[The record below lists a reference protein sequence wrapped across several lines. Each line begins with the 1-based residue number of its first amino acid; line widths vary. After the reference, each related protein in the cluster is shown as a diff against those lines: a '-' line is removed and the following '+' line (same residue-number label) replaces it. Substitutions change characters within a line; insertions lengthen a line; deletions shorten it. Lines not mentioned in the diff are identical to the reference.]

1 MKFKVLVAIAMVITS
16 VNTTVL
22 TKFVDCLN
30 CNTNQ
35 AKTAVYEPIIYTP
48 DESRYSGHTKKEQD
62 DDSNDDDTDSA
73 DDEDGDGDGP
83 AKKRITPPVYA

>member
-22 TKFVDCLN
+22 TKF
-30 CNTNQ
+30 
-35 AKTAVYEPIIYTP
+35 